1 MTLEL
6 AHPST
11 EPVPSQ
17 APVEPAH
24 PRWWFWRTTP
34 GRILVS
40 GVVLIALVA
49 LSAFAIATTIDRRE
63 LALTTVLNHTEPLA
77 FAAGQLYTTLSVAD
91 AAASTAFIAG
101 AEPREVRQRYEQAI
115 TNAAVQA
122 MMSVSEVRGAGAFFT
137 EA

>member
-1 MTLEL
+1 VTLEL

-11 EPVPSQ
+11 EPVPSPS
-17 APVEPAH
+17 PVDPGH

-63 LALTTVLNHTEPLA
+63 
-77 FAAGQLYTTLSVAD
+77 
-91 AAASTAFIAG
+91 
-101 AEPREVRQRYEQAI
+101 
-115 TNAAVQA
+115 
-122 MMSVSEVRGAGAFFT
+122 
-137 EA
+137 